1 MIVPLDSS
9 EQLIPPVLPNEI
21 ELILKNFDD
30 EVIFPISK
38 ALERGEPP
46 NKIKEAFASTIYSDW
61 KEIPNFKFRIM
72 FFPVCPHAEP
82 GPTLSHFKISA
93 YVESMGKEDWPEN
106 WICYGTRFCIIII
119 NPNEPHSS
127 VFKRDSF
134 NFSKTETDRGWQG
147 IMSLSQ
153 IMENGFLNSKGDLV
167 IRAGVY
173 PVGAEADRSVK
184 DAAYSCREATGF
196 VGLQNHGATCYMN
209 ALLQSLY
216 SITKFRKAVY
226 SLSFELKDVMGE
238 KSYQIIQKLAKTN
251 ESLNYYDVD
260 NSMDVD
266 TPYPE
271 SSSSTYRNAEEP
283 RYSTQFD
290 DNDLPTE
297 GTLGDFL
304 DNLDEGDYCNLLLD
318 EEEEETKVPCVG
330 LALQNLFYMLK
341 YSEDPPGCKELVRSF
356 GWKLADLF
364 TQQDSH
370 ELLKLLLDKMEEQM
384 KGTSVEGSVKNI
396 FEGEME
402 TYIECIDIDY
412 KSCRKETFE
421 DIQLDVQGCSN
432 IYESLD
438 RLTEPELLA
447 GENMYEAKG
456 YGKQRA
462 NKGIRFLNFPP
473 VVIFLLKRFTFDLQM
488 MDTVKLNTRFEFY
501 KEINL
506 SRYIEPQGEG
516 ASKQASESRG
526 KKGSHK
532 GEDQYE
538 YILQAVAVHHGSIN
552 SGHYYAFTKSSNNWY
567 RFDDETVTKASE
579 YAVIDDN
586 FGGEEQECY
595 NYLTTNTSSH
605 GMYNNINR
613 FRKNKAYNAYILMYV
628 LKSKKD
634 EILGDVD
641 MAREKYQMLRRCRTQ
656 SLLSSM
662 RTRIRERLN
671 RYIKLKIYTASHFQG
686 NTLLN
691 QHYSTW
697 PNKFVLTQDKST
709 NLTELLKYVN
719 AELEASDSDDSSS
732 STSVRNGK
740 GSRTGYMKKMRRSDE
755 NVDQNFYV
763 LGFHEQFNRF
773 VPLNDIRT
781 MQKEPIQTLS
791 QLVNLVRSEYYQHY
805 DPTVY
810 LLHATPASSMTEL
823 EEMAREK
830 EEGKGISSRLKITP
844 KSSLEAFTPTSNGS
858 GGIFTPTSGV
868 FTASLLNL
876 HATHTQQL
884 MVFIKYYD
892 IFSKDASSN
901 LKCLNLSYLNPERN
915 ASQLLP
921 MVLQPLMEMMSSNLV
936 TKYRMR
942 DLKNLMKGF
951 TALYQSN
958 GVTTQTQSPES
969 IAETKK
975 GEDSDGSSD
984 DRQIL
989 LDEEEELVLDIDNKI
1004 EMLMKKESLHLYWY
1018 VELNNNFTNL
1028 NPNKKMED
1036 QVKNGDVLVCN
1047 FRPTDEMRKE
1057 IELVERKTTLKED
1070 FEPTTPSVNLDGFN
1084 NFVLCST
1091 DKYLETYNLD
1101 QDDSLKQYRD
1111 LRSRWLTQRDE
1122 KMELHKLYT
1131 PSIYDYPSFVHSR
1144 MSNVKVVFKL
1154 YDPLEALAT
1163 WKNCINGP
1171 VNPNPGET
1179 TEREA
1184 SRPVEVRHGE
1194 GEDPGASG
1202 ASGSSVTATN
1212 VVTPVGN
1219 ETSSAMTT
1227 ARTERPREEGLID
1240 KLEMIVDLRTPCKH
1254 VLRYVCWALGV
1265 DPCHVLVFNS
1275 VPHTLEAQS
1284 SHLLSLDDFC
1294 YKDHSLGYS
1303 QQSLMELF
1311 NVHKTPVNN
1320 HNSTYTRYVNTDYRF
1335 PNDGSMD
1342 DEDMDSDGSGSHST
1356 RYNFRRLEFRTSHDA
1371 RHQSTDEN
1379 VVYLGVLF
1387 EPYYQWNYKSN
1398 QESLNVVAQ
1407 VFNEKVQVVASLMC
1421 KVPQNSTVGQLCNLV
1436 SQNYY
1441 DFLNSPYSS
1450 QKRAS
1455 SQNLLNY
1462 QKRTSHSRSQLAI
1475 EEDDEWPSLVLVDVL
1490 DHTYTVVDLSWKISE
1505 LPQYSS
1511 AKFRN
1516 LFSAP
1521 LRFVPNWTPEQ
1532 HDLIAQKKLCPLTV
1546 YHQTPERVSF
1556 GYPFQVLVS
1565 PSWSFLQVK
1574 THIRNT
1580 LDLPK
1585 REWDRWSF
1593 YQLTNGNTRVWKSND
1608 DQLDWDKPGL
1618 SILAEHPSTTYRPR
1632 HTGVMKIT

>member
-38 ALERGEPP
+38 ALERGEQP

-147 IMSLSQ
+147 IMSLAQ
-153 IMENGFLNSKGDLV
+153 IMENGFLNTKGDLV

-184 DAAYSCREATGF
+184 ESPYSCREATGF

-226 SLSFELKDVMGE
+226 SLAFDLKDVMGE

-251 ESLNYYDVD
+251 TNLNYYDAD

-271 SSSSTYRNAEEP
+271 SSSTTYRNGEEQK
-283 RYSTQFD
+283 YVTQFD
-290 DNDLPTE
+290 ENELPAE
-297 GTLGDFL
+297 GALGDFL
-304 DNLDEGDYCNLLLD
+304 DNLEEGDYCNLLLD

-438 RLTEPELLA
+438 RLTAPELLA

-473 VVIFLLKRFTFDLQM
+473 VVIFLLKRFTFDLQT

-506 SRYIEPQGEG
+506 SKYIQQSSESTATAKEEP
-516 ASKQASESRG
+516 ESRG
-526 KKGSHK
+526 SKGSQK
-532 GEDQYE
+532 GEEYE
-538 YILQAVAVHHGSIN
+538 YELQAVAVHHGSIN
-552 SGHYYAFTKSSNNWY
+552 SGHYYAFTKSSSNWY

-595 NYLTTNTSSH
+595 NYLTTNMNSH
-605 GMYNNINR
+605 GMYNSINR
-613 FRKNKAYNAYILMYV
+613 FRKNKVYNAYILMYV
-628 LKSKKD
+628 LKSKKE

-671 RYIKLKIYTASHFQG
+671 RYIKLKIYTAGDFKG

-709 NLTELLKYVN
+709 NLTELLNYLRKMK
-719 AELEASDSDDSSS
+719 
-732 STSVRNGK
+732 RNE
-740 GSRTGYMKKMRRSDE
+740 E

-773 VPLNDIRT
+773 VPLNDIRA
-781 MQKEPIQTLS
+781 MHKEPIQTLS

-810 LLHATPASSMTEL
+810 LLQATPAKNMTEL
-823 EEMAREK
+823 EEMAKEK
-830 EEGKGISSRLKITP
+830 EEGKGIASRLKITP
-844 KSSLEAFTPTSNGS
+844 KANLEAFSPTSNGS

-868 FTASLLNL
+868 FTASLLNP

-892 IFSKDASSN
+892 IFSREATSN
-901 LKCLNLSYLNPERN
+901 LKCINLSYLNPERN

-942 DLKNLMKGF
+942 DLKNLTKAF

-958 GVTTQTQSPES
+958 GGSTQTQSPVSMRSEVKQ
-969 IAETKK
+969 EEE
-975 GEDSDGSSD
+975 EDDSEGTSDG
-984 DRQIL
+984 RQIL
-989 LDEEEELVLDIDNKI
+989 LDDEEELALDMDNKI

-1018 VELNNNFTNL
+1018 VELNNSFTNL
-1028 NPNKKMED
+1028 SPNRKMEE
-1036 QVKNGDVLVCN
+1036 QVKNGDVLVFN
-1047 FRPTDEMRKE
+1047 FRPTDEMRRE

-1070 FEPTTPSVNLDGFN
+1070 FEPTTPAVNLDGFN

-1091 DKYLETYNLD
+1091 DKYLETYNLE

-1111 LRSRWLTQRDE
+1111 LRSKWLAQREE
-1122 KMELHKLYT
+1122 KVELHKLYT

-1171 VNPNPGET
+1171 VNANPGEG
-1179 TEREA
+1179 TEREGSA
-1184 SRPVEVRHGE
+1184 N
-1194 GEDPGASG
+1194 SG
-1202 ASGSSVTATN
+1202 KN
-1212 VVTPVGN
+1212 
-1219 ETSSAMTT
+1219 
-1227 ARTERPREEGLID
+1227 
-1240 KLEMIVDLRTPCKH
+1240 KLEMTVDLRTPCKH
-1254 VLRYVCWALGV
+1254 VLRYVSWALGV
-1265 DPCHVLVFNS
+1265 DPSHVLVFS
-1275 VPHTLEAQS
+1275 GVPHTLEAQT

-1294 YKDHSLGYS
+1294 HKDHSLGYA

-1311 NVHKTPVNN
+1311 NVHKTPVRN
-1320 HNSTYTRYVNTDYRF
+1320 HNSTYTRYANADYRY
-1335 PNDGSMD
+1335 GHESAMD
-1342 DEDMDSDGSGSHST
+1342 DDDMDSDGSGSHST
-1356 RYNFRRLEFRTSHDA
+1356 RYNFRRLEFRTSHEG
-1371 RHQSTDEN
+1371 RHENAEEN

-1421 KVPQNSTVGQLCNLV
+1421 KVPLNSTVRQLCNLV

-1455 SQNLLNY
+1455 SQNLFNY

-1490 DHTYTVVDLSWKISE
+1490 AHSYTVVDLSWRISE
-1505 LPQYSS
+1505 LPQYST

-1532 HDLIAQKKLCPLTV
+1532 HDLIAQSKLCPLTV
-1546 YHQTPERVSF
+1546 YHQTPEKVAF
-1556 GYPFQVLVS
+1556 GHPFQVLVA

-1593 YQLTNGNTRVWKSND
+1593 YQLTGGNTRVWKSND
-1608 DQLDWDKPGL
+1608 DHLDWDKPGL

-1632 HTGVMKIT
+1632 HTGVMRIT